1 MSERSDLAEALQII
15 VNYAN
20 KKGQLPYLD
29 RLLRYIIG
37 IKALSRIYNIDENKI
52 IDLNELIEKLSINAP
67 VIAPPLWLK
76 VVENLSK
83 LNTKTEIIQQVSKR
97 KLLETP

>member
-1 MSERSDLAEALQII
+1 MNEKSDLAQALEII
-15 VNYAN
+15 VSYVRD
-20 KKGQLPYLD
+20 KGQLPYLD
-29 RLLRYIIG
+29 RLLRFLIG
-37 IKALSRIYNIDENKI
+37 IQAFSRLYSIDTRKI
-52 IDLNELIEKLSINAP
+52 IDLDKLIKEYSINAP
-67 VIAPPLWLK
+67 PIQAPLWLK